1 MKKKESGIALIAAIF
16 LVVVIGVALIVL
28 ASLTVRNTQQSTQ
41 NLLKARAGLAA
52 SAGLEATVQRIILAP
67 AATGWCNNTAS
78 AVTIPAYTD
87 FTVQV
92 SCVRNDYNRPSQQ
105 IALYTLTATA
115 EYGSSN
121 DNDYVWT
128 EISATIEL

>member
-16 LVVVIGVALIVL
+16 LVVVIGAAFIVL

-41 NLLKARAGLAA
+41 NLLKARAQLAA
-52 SAGLEATVQRIILAP
+52 NAGLEATVQRIILNP
-67 AATGWCNNTAS
+67 TATGWCNNTATTVNV
-78 AVTIPAYTD
+78 AAYSN

-92 SCVRNDYNRPSQQ
+92 NCDRSDYNRPSQQ

>member
-41 NLLKARAGLAA
+41 NLLKARAQLAA
-52 SAGLEATVQRIILAP
+52 SSGLEATVQRIILAP
-67 AATGWCNNTAS
+67 AATGWCNGSAAS
-78 AVTIPAYTD
+78 VNVPAYSD
-87 FTVQV
+87 FSVQITC
-92 SCVRNDYNRPSQQ
+92 SENSYNRPSQA
-105 IALYTLTATA
+105 IALYTLSATA
-115 EYGSSN
+115 EYGSS
-121 DNDYVWT
+121 DDIDYVWT